1 VACSARYEFA
11 GEVLGFP
18 AMTPLPVVSSPAGRR
33 PSSNL
38 VHPYWIGWPA
48 VAGTL
53 SWGIIAKEP
62 LSSLDFEPA
71 VQSVFQRIHFLFWK
85 MYFSFNRFKIKFH
98 LITVLPLISNAYKM
112 LILTPIRSVQIAL
125 DS

>member
-1 VACSARYEFA
+1 MAGIARTKFA
-11 GEVLGFP
+11 GEVLGFL
-18 AMTPLPVVSSPAGRR
+18 AMAPLPVASSPAGRR
-33 PSSNL
+33 PSSSL
-38 VHPYWIGWPA
+38 VRPYWIGWPA

-53 SWGIIAKEP
+53 SRGKFAKEP

-71 VQSVFQRIHFLFWK
+71 DQSVFQRIHFLFWK
-85 MYFSFNRFKIKFH
+85 TYFSFNRFKIKFH

-112 LILTPIRSVQIAL
+112 LILTPIRSIQIAL

>member
-1 VACSARYEFA
+1 MAGSAQYEFA
-11 GEVLGFP
+11 SEVLGFP
-18 AMTPLPVVSSPAGRR
+18 AMAPPPVASSPAGHR

-38 VHPYWIGWPA
+38 VRPYWIGWPA

-53 SWGIIAKEP
+53 SW
-62 LSSLDFEPA
+62 
-71 VQSVFQRIHFLFWK
+71 RIHFLFWK
-85 MYFSFNRFKIKFH
+85 TYFSFNRFKIKFH